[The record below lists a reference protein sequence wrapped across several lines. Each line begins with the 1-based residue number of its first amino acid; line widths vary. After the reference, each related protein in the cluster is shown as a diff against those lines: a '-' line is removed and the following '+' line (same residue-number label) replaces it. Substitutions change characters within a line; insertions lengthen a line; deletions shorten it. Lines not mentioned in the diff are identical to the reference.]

1 MPFLNLKNNKREK
14 VSIYQIKIQVS
25 VYSNGLIA
33 VCICRTCDK
42 IFHGYYFLLVLIRML
57 RGSLKKCLLIA
68 GTLSICFYGMKK
80 SQVILEVKSD
90 QSHIIINNPPKNTTS
105 FTTTPKVTAYNPPTF
120 LDTIEMRV
128 KKVEEFCETQ
138 PHKDARIGP
147 LLVLKER
154 NLVWCPV
161 YKSGTSAWMTY
172 LVHLSTKSATEKKT
186 LIVKNPTSTISNI
199 IEFLIIN
206 CHLLTISQNWVVR
219 WLHKCQLQ
227 AGICG

>member
-1 MPFLNLKNNKREK
+1 MPFLNLKNNKRKK
-14 VSIYQIKIQVS
+14 VSIYQVS

-90 QSHIIINNPPKNTTS
+90 QTS

-161 YKSGTSAWMTY
+161 YKAGTSAWMTY
-172 LVHLSTKSATEKKT
+172 LVHLSKKSSTEKEK
-186 LIVKNPTSTISNI
+186 LIAKHPSSLGNV
-199 IEFLIIN
+199 IEFHIFFRGA
-206 CHLLTISQNWVVR
+206 VY
-219 WLHKCQLQ
+219 
-227 AGICG
+227 

>member
-1 MPFLNLKNNKREK
+1 MP
-14 VSIYQIKIQVS
+14 
-25 VYSNGLIA
+25 
-33 VCICRTCDK
+33 T
-42 IFHGYYFLLVLIRML
+42 YFLLVLIRML
-57 RGSLKKCLLIA
+57 RGSLKKCLLVA
-68 GTLSICFYGMKK
+68 GTLSICFYGMRES
-80 SQVILEVKSD
+80 SQSN
-90 QSHIIINNPPKNTTS
+90 IINTNPPKETSITTL
-105 FTTTPKVTAYNPPTF
+105 PNVTASNPPTF